1 MEFTGLDTSLK
12 CPEGAGL
19 IEWVVTDSV
28 TGSGRRPY
36 PMRWDTVPEDAIYAL
51 NGNKWS
57 LLFLL

>member
-36 PMRWDTVPEDAIYAL
+36 PMRQDTLREDAIYAL
-51 NGNKWS
+51 D
-57 LLFLL
+57 